1 MKMSTLSSLF
11 VLMSVVSMIAI
22 APSAFADHHAE
33 IVTNAPGSQNND
45 SPCQDDNTCF
55 VPNPVTISIG
65 GAVTWDNTDGGAGHT
80 ASYGANLSDPEWGSV
95 WDSGLIMPGQS
106 YTTPAGTFDVAG
118 SYNYFCMV
126 HPWMQ
131 GTVIVEGDAAAAAA
145 AEAAAAEAA
154 AAAAAEAEEA
164 EPEAPQ
170 PNLQVYAN
178 QSEYNFNEEIS
189 LNVSLDNTTSNEM
202 VVFDVLDSSGNS
214 VVTRSVTVSP
224 NGTESIEFKI
234 SDNFLTGNYQV
245 LAVGTIDGDTIMDI
259 IYFKIKSAY
268 NQFQITS
275 VTVSDQLGNPSTL
288 SKGTL
293 GYIKVELTS
302 ATSIPA
308 LVTVN
313 LFDSDLTTLG
323 VGSVRS
329 TVSEGESEIILS
341 FLIPD
346 DAALGDAEI
355 FVNAFTDWISNGGIP
370 LTPEVAISE
379 EIT

>member
-1 MKMSTLSSLF
+1 MGL
-11 VLMSVVSMIAI
+11 VAEEEENRQ
-22 APSAFADHHAE
+22 ADSESEETEDEKKEAASE
-33 IVTNAPGSQNND
+33 PEREDKQEEKRTIVTEEKESEDEETEDKIAEVSEKNTE
-45 SPCQDDNTCF
+45 QDAEADK
-55 VPNPVTISIG
+55 SK
-65 GAVTWDNTDGGAGHT
+65 
-80 ASYGANLSDPEWGSV
+80 EK
-95 WDSGLIMPGQS
+95 
-106 YTTPAGTFDVAG
+106 
-118 SYNYFCMV
+118 
-126 HPWMQ
+126 
-131 GTVIVEGDAAAAAA
+131 EEEEAAEAEAEAEAA
-145 AEAAAAEAA
+145 AEAAA
-154 AAAAAEAEEA
+154 
-164 EPEAPQ
+164 PQ
-170 PNLQVYAN
+170 PDLQVYAN

-202 VVFDVLDSSGNS
+202 VVIDVLDSSGNS
-214 VVTRSVTVSP
+214 VVTRIVTVSP
-224 NGTESIEFKI
+224 NDSESIEFKI
-234 SDNFLTGNYQV
+234 SDNFLTGNYKV
-245 LAVGTIDGDTIMDI
+245 LAAGTIDGDTMIDI
-259 IYFKIKSAY
+259 TYFKIKSAY
-268 NQFQITS
+268 NQFQIAS

-302 ATSIPA
+302 TVSIPA

-355 FVNAFTDWISNGGIP
+355 FVNAFTEWISNGGIP